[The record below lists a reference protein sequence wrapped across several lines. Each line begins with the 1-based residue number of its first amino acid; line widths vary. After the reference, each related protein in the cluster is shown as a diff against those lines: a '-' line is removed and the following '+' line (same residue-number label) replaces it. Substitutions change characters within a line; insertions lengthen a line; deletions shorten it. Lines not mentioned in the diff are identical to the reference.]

1 MAIRIAPHV
10 VSVYAATQALT
21 STVDVNAPTFGASAS
36 HTVHIVPLQASVAF
50 ERFGMSLNRPHVLFA
65 NSGTES
71 AWARGNRV
79 IIKNTGVTEIVTI
92 THTNATG
99 GTFTLTHENQ
109 TTASIAFNASAA
121 TVQAA
126 LVALT
131 SIGAAGVVCTG
142 GALPTAV
149 VCTFS
154 GTAHALKNMW
164 DLTGTSSLTHASL
177 TPSLSVT
184 TNQKDRV
191 FTVQTPPMVYN
202 SGGSANHLQV
212 LLEELELAS

>member
-1 MAIRIAPHV
+1 V
-10 VSVYAATQALT
+10 VSVYAASQSLASDTM
-21 STVDVNAPTFGASAS
+21 VNAPVFGASTSA
-36 HTVHIVPLQASVAF
+36 TVHIVPLQASVAY
-50 ERFGMSLNRPHVLFA
+50 ERFGMSVNRPHVMFA

-71 AWARGNRV
+71 LWARGNRV
-79 IIKNTGVTEIVTI
+79 MIKNTGLTEVVTI
-92 THTNATG
+92 TVTNSTG

-109 TTASIAFNASAA
+109 TTAAIAYNASAA

-126 LVALT
+126 LVAIS

-142 GALPTAV
+142 GALMSAPV

-164 DLTGTSSLTHASL
+164 DLTATSSLTHATL
-177 TPSLSVT
+177 TPSVTVT
-184 TNQKDRV
+184 TNQRDRM
-191 FTVQTPPMVYN
+191 FTVVTPPMVYN